1 MKAYIPRLQRI
12 YCGVITIGCQ
22 NRRHLNLPRDE
33 RGRMT
38 ALKGANAAPTSGS
51 IRLVVRQLGMARRA
65 ERLRVTELGYSSSE
79 SRPTRGVRRADHSG
93 KPSRCLEDPKWSIP
107 NSTVPQQA

>member
-22 NRRHLNLPRDE
+22 SRRHLNLPRDE

-38 ALKGANAAPTSGS
+38 SLKGANTAPTSGS
-51 IRLVVRQLGMARRA
+51 IRLVLRELGMARRA
-65 ERLRVTELGYSSSE
+65 ERLRVTELG
-79 SRPTRGVRRADHSG
+79 
-93 KPSRCLEDPKWSIP
+93 
-107 NSTVPQQA
+107 